1 MVFLVE
7 DPGGENFGERKTI
20 SEWPDER
27 LWIGDGAGEI
37 AGISKVD
44 GGETS
49 ASGDPLTG
57 E

>member
-7 DPGGENFGERKTI
+7 DPGGANFGERKTI
-20 SEWPDER
+20 PEWPVER

-37 AGISKVD
+37 SGISEVD
-44 GGETS
+44 GGGTS